1 MGGAQRKVER
11 LLVNRG
17 YPFTPVMIGNT
28 PEAFKEALMKVRN
41 LVDEQPADRRIV
53 TINCWNEWT
62 EGSYLEP
69 DTVHGMAYL
78 DAVQEVFGQAAA
90 K

>member
-1 MGGAQRKVER
+1 MCRARISVREYHQEHHAGKFPDRA
-11 LLVNRG
+11 
-17 YPFTPVMIGNT
+17 GNGQAAVAAET
-28 PEAFKEALMKVRN
+28 YG
-41 LVDEQPADRRIV
+41 RRIL
-53 TINCWNEWT
+53 ILNCWNEWT

-78 DAVQEVFGQAAA
+78 DAVKEVFGDTA